1 MNREETLGQRLRRLR
16 QAAELT
22 QVDLAERAGTTQ
34 DHISDLE
41 RDEKTPG
48 LDLCRR
54 LAGACRVSTAE
65 LIGD

>member
-1 MNREETLGQRLRRLR
+1 MKETLGQRLRRLR
-16 QAAELT
+16 LAAELT
-22 QVDLAERAGTTQ
+22 QTELADHAATSQ

-41 RDEKTPG
+41 RDAKTPG

-54 LAGACRVSTAE
+54 LAGACGVSVAE

>member
-1 MNREETLGQRLRRLR
+1 MHETLGQRLRRLR

-22 QVDLAERAGTTQ
+22 QTELADRAGTTQ
-34 DHISDLE
+34 DHISALE
-41 RDEKTPG
+41 RGEKTPG

-54 LAGACRVSTAE
+54 LAKACKAPVGE